1 MTLEQ
6 FAYLAEIVGVIVI
19 VVTLIYL
26 CSGQVIP
33 DTLLRVFFVIH
44 RC

>member
-26 CSGQVIP
+26 SMQVRQGAQ
-33 DTLLRVFFVIH
+33 LLRSESSYA
-44 RC
+44 RK

>member
-33 DTLLRVFFVIH
+33 DTLLRVFS
-44 RC
+44 